1 MTGIHDIRQFLR
13 LQTIKPAEEKSSR
26 GILGGRKYTGK
37 TPESINAQRFLVH
50 VIDFWNN
57 AAPSQEDGQEKQR
70 YEIIAGSVKASMH
83 LTVTTSIKL
92 P

>member
-26 GILGGRKYTGK
+26 GILGEEN
-37 TPESINAQRFLVH
+37 TPERHRKGTRKARSTQRFLVH
-50 VIDFWNN
+50 LNDFWNN
-57 AAPSQEDGQEKQR
+57 AP
-70 YEIIAGSVKASMH
+70 
-83 LTVTTSIKL
+83 